1 MSDET
6 TEERCACG
14 ETTWKPGKGW
24 DYKHQ
29 SSQCLIGETY
39 VQRSTFETSKL
50 ELVKAYVAEKSLAN
64 RNAENLQLSRQRVD
78 ELQEAL
84 ARALEHGAEW
94 KAVAT
99 AQARVIGREVAN
111 G

>member
-1 MSDET
+1 VSDET

-29 SSQCLIGETY
+29 SSQCLIGETW

-64 RNAENLQLSRQRVD
+64 RNAENLNRSLERTA
-78 ELQEAL
+78 ELEDAL
-84 ARALEHGAEW
+84 ATALAHAAEW
-94 KAVAT
+94 KGVAT
-99 AQARVIGREVAN
+99 NQARIIAREVAN